1 MKEIYLAG
9 GCFWGVEEYFR
20 RIEGISYTE
29 VGYAN
34 GIIENPTY
42 EEVCRQNTGYS
53 ETVYLKYEEDKISL
67 RDVLKRYFKIIDPTL
82 LDRQGPDIG
91 NQYRTGIYYVDK
103 SDLPVIE
110 KEIEILQTK
119 YKEKIQVEVLPIT
132 KYYKAEEYH
141 QKYLQKNPLGYC
153 HVDLGI
159 ADEPLVDEPVF
170 EKKDADVLKKELT
183 ELQYSVTQ
191 NARTEPPFNNE
202 YDGHFEEGIYVDI
215 TTGQPLFLSKDKF
228 NSGCGWPS
236 FAKPIESQL
245 IAYYNDESF
254 GMSRT
259 EVKSALGDSHLG
271 HVFTDGP
278 EELGGLRYCINSA
291 ALTFIPKD
299 KMLEKGYGYWLKYFR

>member
-119 YKEKIQVEVLPIT
+119 YKEKI
-132 KYYKAEEYH
+132 
-141 QKYLQKNPLGYC
+141 
-153 HVDLGI
+153 
-159 ADEPLVDEPVF
+159 
-170 EKKDADVLKKELT
+170 
-183 ELQYSVTQ
+183 
-191 NARTEPPFNNE
+191 
-202 YDGHFEEGIYVDI
+202 
-215 TTGQPLFLSKDKF
+215 
-228 NSGCGWPS
+228 
-236 FAKPIESQL
+236 
-245 IAYYNDESF
+245 
-254 GMSRT
+254 
-259 EVKSALGDSHLG
+259 
-271 HVFTDGP
+271 
-278 EELGGLRYCINSA
+278 CINS
-291 ALTFIPKD
+291 
-299 KMLEKGYGYWLKYFR
+299 